1 MAEKYKVIVNK
12 LELELKKM
20 RSEGRTR
27 LPSEQDLCSEFS
39 CSRQTIRAALDVL
52 LQKGLIVKRRGAGS
66 YIADDSFINRTVFF
80 MTEDCDRY
88 QSPALISGLKEQ
100 LSNSKYELRS
110 FSGCG
115 SAAEESKILSCV
127 IKEHP
132 AALIIEPAKDLI
144 PDPNTRLIEEIENEG
159 IPVIY
164 LNSSLGKIHIASDNY
179 EGGRELTKHVLES
192 GRKKTACIFRI
203 DDSSGRDRYKG
214 YIDALLDADG
224 DYDESRCFLMTYKD
238 EREIISGDDKKFA
251 SFIDNNLFGCDSV
264 ICQNG
269 MVAHQLVNMLNKRGV
284 SVPDDVYVACF
295 DNSYYSANGTA
306 ITSLGY
312 DDEFLCKALAK
323 TAVSLAEGK
332 HALNVEIPFVLNKRI
347 STLSNQ
353 QIPV

>member
-66 YIADDSFINRTVFF
+66 YIADDSFNNRTVFF

-100 LSNSKYELRS
+100 LSNSKYELKS
-110 FSGCG
+110 FSAYG
-115 SAAEESKILSCV
+115 SSSEESKILSRAV
-127 IKEHP
+127 EERP
-132 AALIIEPAKDLI
+132 AALIIEPSKDLI
-144 PDPNTRLIEEIENEG
+144 PDPNIRLIEEIENAG

-164 LNSSLGKIHIASDNY
+164 LNSSLGKIHVAPDNY
-179 EGGRELTKHVLES
+179 EGGRELAKHILET

-214 YIDALLDADG
+214 YIDALLDADAG
-224 DYDESRCFLMTYKD
+224 FDESRCFLMTYEEEK
-238 EREIISGDDKKFA
+238 EIISGDDKKFT
-251 SFIDNNLFGCDSV
+251 SFIDDHLLGCDSV

-269 MVAHQLVNMLNKRGV
+269 MIAQRLIFLLRKRGV
-284 SVPDDVYVACF
+284 SVPEDLQVACF
-295 DNSYYSANGTA
+295 NNCYYSNDFGVVSAGCD
-306 ITSLGY
+306 IDS
-312 DDEFLCKALAK
+312 FCKTLARSSV
-323 TAVSLAEGK
+323 ALAEGRN
-332 HALNVEIPFVLNKRI
+332 ATSVIFPMRI
-347 STLSNQ
+347 
-353 QIPV
+353 